1 MTREH
6 NWADNHT
13 FSAGRIHRPA
23 SIDEVRRLVARS
35 PRIHAVGARHSFN
48 GVADSPG
55 ELIDLRDIDPG
66 FRIDPEHRT
75 VTVGAATNYG
85 VLAAHLHRMGWA
97 LHNMASLPHVSVAG
111 AVATG
116 THGSGDRL
124 GNLATAVAALE
135 IVCATGD
142 VTTIRRGDPGFDG
155 VVVALG
161 ALGIVTRVTLDIE
174 PAFTM
179 RQDAFEGL
187 PWATLLAELDAVMSA
202 GYSVSLFTTW
212 SGPTVT
218 RWWIKTRLEDGTPDA
233 MPAAR
238 FGAALA
244 AHPPLLAT
252 EEAMQRI
259 NPFGVAGPWS
269 ERLPHFRLD
278 VEPNPARNLQS
289 EYMVPRAQASTAIA
303 RLREIGDRIDRHLS
317 ATEIRSMTGDALW
330 LSPSFGD
337 DRISIHFSWL
347 RESQAVA
354 ALTAEIEEMLLPL
367 GGRRIGGR
375 SSTRARPTS
384 CRSIRNCLRF
394 VTWPVP
400 MTPTGNSATSFST
413 RMCSGDR
420 RLFRG
425 GSGLLRDASKSQMH
439 STGRGCAPDP
449 QLTSSAM
456 PEGPRADA
464 MWRRRGDDVP

>member
-97 LHNMASLPHVSVAG
+97 LHNMASLPHVSIAG

-202 GYSVSLFTTW
+202 GYSVSLFTAW

-278 VEPNPARNLQS
+278 VEPNPARHLQS

-367 GGRRIGGR
+367 GGRPHWGKIIHARAADLVPLYPKLPAFCDLAR
-375 SSTRARPTS
+375 SYDPDGKF
-384 CRSIRNCLRF
+384 RNEFLDTH
-394 VTWPVP
+394 VL
-400 MTPTGNSATSFST
+400 G
-413 RMCSGDR
+413 
-420 RLFRG
+420 
-425 GSGLLRDASKSQMH
+425 
-439 STGRGCAPDP
+439 
-449 QLTSSAM
+449 
-456 PEGPRADA
+456 
-464 MWRRRGDDVP
+464 